1 MILTTTDSIPG
12 KEFEIIGPVLAS
24 HSIMNIV
31 VGNAEEKMAIYMNK
45 INAKLEKAV
54 ANAGGDAA
62 VGLQYWSVKG
72 GDFFVTGTA
81 VKLK

>member
-12 KEFEIIGPVLAS
+12 KEFDIIGPVLAS
-24 HSIMNIV
+24 HTLMNILI
-31 VGNAEEKMAIYMNK
+31 GNATEKMAIYMDKLNE
-45 INAKLEKAV
+45 KLEKAV
-54 ANAGGDAA
+54 TNAGGDAA

>member
-54 ANAGGDAA
+54 TNVGGDAA